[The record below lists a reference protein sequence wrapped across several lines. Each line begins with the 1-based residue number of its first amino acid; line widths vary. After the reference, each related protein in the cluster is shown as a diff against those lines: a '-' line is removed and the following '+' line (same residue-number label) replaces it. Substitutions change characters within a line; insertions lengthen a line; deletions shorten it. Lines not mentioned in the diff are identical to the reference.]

1 MDIYIKNLHP
11 NLEEE
16 QLRVL
21 FEPFGTV
28 VSTTIV
34 RDKETRL
41 SKGYGFVKMHSAIEA
56 QRAIDDMN
64 GRTLG
69 GKNLIV
75 TEAIAKDNKPE
86 NQFRENNG
94 HEFGDRGFTRTKR
107 NIDDNGWATVNFESD
122 DNGKDEEISHKVID
136 EAKFT
141 KTVGDDGYI
150 KISFDN

>member
-28 VSTTIV
+28 ISTTIV

-41 SKGYGFVKMHSAIEA
+41 SKGYGFVKMHNAIEA

-69 GKNLIV
+69 GKDLIV
-75 TEAIAKDNKPE
+75 TEAIPRENKPE
-86 NQFRENNG
+86 NQFRENGNN
-94 HEFGDRGFTRTKR
+94 EFNNRNFTKTKR
-107 NIDDNGWATVNFESD
+107 DIDENGWASVNFESD
-122 DNGKDEEISHKVID
+122 EESSEEDISVKVVN
-136 EAKFT
+136 EAKFS

-150 KISFDN
+150 RISFNE